1 MKKDLGFI
9 QFHSVLRFLLF
20 PSLRMFLIIK
30 VEPIVDTAPEVNMS
44 SRTCTVYDRTV
55 TSNRTCECCYH
66 PSEAKITVCRNV
78 IPIVATKLTKI
89 SRKDRNFPSTVPRS
103 DLLLLCSP
111 KYMVSFQELLLMRI
125 SSPLATS
132 RPAGLTLSNS
142 SKCLP

>member
-1 MKKDLGFI
+1 VKKDLGFI

-44 SRTCTVYDRTV
+44 SRTFTVYDRTV

-78 IPIVATKLTKI
+78 IPIVATKVTKI
-89 SRKDRNFPSTVPRS
+89 SRKDRNFPS
-103 DLLLLCSP
+103 P
-111 KYMVSFQELLLMRI
+111 KYIVSFQELVLMRI